1 MCAMFMK
8 LFPPILKRP
17 IGDLLAL
24 LIRYHY
30 SQCAKLLMP
39 FFAQRIAAWRD
50 NTEVLPNDFSTWSV
64 QHAMTR
70 DDEEE
75 KTPDILSRRLMLI
88 NFAAIH
94 TTTMTTT
101 SLILDILSDA
111 PEKHCFEDIVTE
123 CKASKQK
130 YGETWSKA
138 RLADMK
144 VLDSSLR
151 ESMRISGIVGKAHR
165 RQVIDPRG
173 VFLPDGTWVS
183 QGAIVCVSAYSMH
196 RDESIYSDPH
206 QFHHDRFMP
215 PSSSEE
221 KEKDEEEEEKREGR
235 GKTAASTEPTYAGWG
250 LGRHTCPGRFFA
262 IDLMKMI
269 FIHLIENYEIKP
281 ISQRPPNIW
290 IAETPIP
297 PPYAKIQIRRTRSAP
312 QPQKS

>member
-17 IGDLLAL
+17 IGELLAL
-24 LIRYHY
+24 VIRYHY

-50 NTEVLPNDFSTWSV
+50 NAELLPNDFSTWSV
-64 QHAMTR
+64 QHAMIR
-70 DDEEE
+70 NDEEE
-75 KTPDILSRRLMLI
+75 KTPNILSRRLILI

-101 SLILDILSDA
+101 NLILDILSDA
-111 PEKHCFEDIVTE
+111 PEKHCFEDLVTE
-123 CKASKQK
+123 CKVSNQK
-130 YGETWSKA
+130 YGKTWNKA

-165 RQVIDPRG
+165 RQVVDPRG

-183 QGAIVCVSAYSMH
+183 KGAIVCVSAYSMH

-206 QFHHDRFMP
+206 QFHHNRFMQ
-215 PSSSEE
+215 PSSPEE
-221 KEKDEEEEEKREGR
+221 NDEEEKREAP

-250 LGRHTCPGRFFA
+250 LGRHACPGRFFA

-269 FIHLIENYEIKP
+269 FMHLIEYYEIKLL
-281 ISQRPPNIW
+281 SQRPPNIW

-297 PPYAKIQIRRTRSAP
+297 PPNAKIQIRRRRSAL
-312 QPQKS
+312 QPQKP